1 MDKQKG
7 KKSMVTTEQEFE
19 PVAEASSPIKK
30 DNDIFPP
37 IRVYI
42 KERTRL
48 LEIYPVRMPY
58 AYSTITFDQE
68 SHQIKYLA
76 VEPTLLEKEVQ
87 SLKIIQDHLR
97 TTLNTPLEQIG
108 SRDKAIA
115 VMKNGMEEAVKL
127 YKLTLDAPVSEIM
140 LYYIIRDYLDYGKL
154 DLMMKDP
161 MIEDVSCNG
170 PKIPLYIWHRKY
182 ESIPTNVKYDN
193 DEELDSFII
202 RLAYKGKR
210 MISVS
215 TPLLDASLPEG
226 SRVQLTYGRY
236 ATRQGST
243 YTIRKF
249 KEDPLTIIDLIIN
262 GTISAEMAAFFWYLV
277 ENKISIFVCGGV
289 ASGKTTMLNGLS
301 IFITPDAKIVTI
313 EDTPEVQ
320 LYHQNWIRGVTRP
333 ATASSGGIELF
344 DLLKASMRQRPDYIL
359 VGEIRGAEAYTLFQ
373 AMSTGHLGLA
383 TLHAESADSALR
395 RLETEPMNIPRMMI
409 ASLNMIV
416 IMARRE
422 INGKPTRRVISC
434 DEVKGLDDEGEIIHE
449 ALFQWD
455 PKEDKWDM
463 PSESYFLKKAAIAK
477 GITVEDALNDIKTR
491 TDLLTFM
498 VNQNKRTFIDVSQF
512 IRDYAKTPGIVGDS
526 IQGNE
531 RR

>member
-1 MDKQKG
+1 MAKRRG
-7 KKSMVTTEQEFE
+7 ETGMVASEQQSV
-19 PVAEASSPIKK
+19 PVAEVSSPIKK
-30 DNDIFPP
+30 DNDLFPP
-37 IRVYI
+37 IRAYV
-42 KERTRL
+42 KERNRL
-48 LEIYPVRMPY
+48 LEIYPVRPPF
-58 AYSTITFDQE
+58 AYSTIAFDQE

-76 VEPTLLEKEVQ
+76 VEPTVTEKDAQ
-87 SLKIIQDHLR
+87 SLKTIQDHLR

-108 SRDKAIA
+108 SRDEAIA
-115 VMKNGMEEAVKL
+115 IMKKGMEEAVKL
-127 YKLTLDAPVSEIM
+127 YKLTLDPAVSESI
-140 LYYIIRDYLDYGKL
+140 LYYLIRDYLDYGKL
-154 DLMMKDP
+154 DIIMKDP

-170 PKIPLYIWHRKY
+170 PKIPLYVWHRKY
-182 ESIPTNVKYDN
+182 ESIPTNIKYDS

-210 MISVS
+210 MISVAN
-215 TPLLDASLPEG
+215 PLLDASLPDG
-226 SRVQLTYGRY
+226 SRTQLTYGRY
-236 ATRQGST
+236 ATKQGST

-249 KEDPLTIIDLIIN
+249 KEDPLTIIDLIKN
-262 GTISAEMAAFFWYLV
+262 GTISAEMAALFWYLI
-277 ENKISIFVCGGV
+277 ENKISVFVCGGV

-320 LYHQNWIRGVTRP
+320 LYHENWIRAVTRP
-333 ATASSGGIELF
+333 ATASSEGIELF

-383 TLHAESADSALR
+383 TLHAESASSALR

-416 IMARRE
+416 IIARRE
-422 INGKPTRRVISC
+422 INGKPTRRIISC
-434 DEVKGLDDEGEIIHE
+434 DEVKGLDREGEIIHE

-455 PKEDKWDM
+455 PKEDKWYM
-463 PSESYFLKKAAIAK
+463 PSESYYLKKAAIAK
-477 GITVEDALNDIKTR
+477 GITVEATLNDIKTR

-498 VNQNKRTFIDVSQF
+498 VNQNKRTFTDVSQF
-512 IRDYAKTPGIVGDS
+512 IRDYAKTPGIVNES
-526 IQGNE
+526 IRGNE